1 MASNREFNLIDAGP
15 HTGVQTTRTV
25 DNLNNSSAH
34 FVTNIT
40 SLSSGQNLSIDVLGV
55 TDQGAEYIIFTSLP
69 MTQEVTHRHL
79 MGPNVSCVPG
89 IACRDFMPKQFK
101 VRITPALPAQT
112 DEYSFDLVLGLA

>member
-15 HTGVQTTRTV
+15 HTGVQTTSAV

-40 SLSSGQNLSIDVLGV
+40 SLSAGQNLHIDVLGV

-69 MTQEVTHRHL
+69 MTQETTHRQA
-79 MGPNVSCVPG
+79 MGPNVNCVPG

-101 VRITPALPAQT
+101 VRITPALPDQT
-112 DEYSFDLVLGLA
+112 DDYSFDIVLGLA